1 MPPLGNSFFS
11 LKCSIYFGKLIVTKN
26 WNHWF
31 SPEVQLNE
39 PEMEYGKPD
48 DDIAELDDVYQTNK
62 RAAAT
67 PDETDTVQL
76 DYDSQEKL
84 VCKREPYNVC
94 YRINLDNREIVP
106 ADQVRSNMKE
116 SNILETLL

>member
-1 MPPLGNSFFS
+1 M
-11 LKCSIYFGKLIVTKN
+11 
-26 WNHWF
+26 
-31 SPEVQLNE
+31 QLNG

-48 DDIAELDDVYQTNK
+48 DEIAEVDDVYQANK